1 MLSGG
6 ALGEC
11 SLLKEQPARGAA
23 HTLGRGA
30 RQHWRPPEG
39 SAFLQYR
46 QRPAAAPVFRIHD
59 SFQEAVY
66 SHSSCDE
73 PVLGHVPR
81 GSEGPWGPASMGQGG
96 PFLGVGLGPPL
107 LCGGRKPQTSLYIRP
122 QGPRTGP
129 ATLVPKAIYLR
140 TQFCVQ
146 GSGDRKPA
154 DRALGQG
161 FAEGTEPVLRQG
173 PMPCGNLGKL

>member
-1 MLSGG
+1 MTPPRKLFIHTLPPMSLSWATCRE
-6 ALGEC
+6 ALR
-11 SLLKEQPARGAA
+11 ARG
-23 HTLGRGA
+23 
-30 RQHWRPPEG
+30 
-39 SAFLQYR
+39 
-46 QRPAAAPVFRIHD
+46 
-59 SFQEAVY
+59 
-66 SHSSCDE
+66 
-73 PVLGHVPR
+73 VPR
-81 GSEGPWGPASMGQGG
+81 PWGKVG
-96 PFLGVGLGPPL
+96 PSWEWVWGLLSSAGS
-107 LCGGRKPQTSLYIRP
+107 RKPQTPLYFRP

-161 FAEGTEPVLRQG
+161 FAEATEPVLRQG